1 MKNILLLLLTSL
13 VLISCNKEKKLMK
26 RLTANWTVS
35 ESTITLFK
43 DNGNDSLIDQ
53 TSNAGKLMI
62 YDEDPE
68 NPSKDSKLY
77 DLTIHNEVGD
87 TVFHIIGGTLITD
100 EKNNRMIMQKALSD
114 STYQSDLIWTIV
126 KQRKNKQEW
135 STFGVDYMLFYPD
148 NNNNPGAAANW
159 IDWTIVV
166 KRD

>member
-114 STYQSDLIWTIV
+114 STY
-126 KQRKNKQEW
+126 
-135 STFGVDYMLFYPD
+135 
-148 NNNNPGAAANW
+148 
-159 IDWTIVV
+159 
-166 KRD
+166 